1 MQIKRILLV
10 CYATQE
16 VGLGHL
22 SRLISL
28 SLELKKTKS
37 IQIEFLIV
45 SSFLEKKEL
54 KNFKHEI
61 LSNGSYLT
69 TIIEK
74 KLAETFFDL
83 VVYDF
88 HKSLTIDNLGDHL
101 LNLRKSKTNII
112 AIDCLCRPTRFCV

>member
-1 MQIKRILLV
+1 LIELTNMQVKRILLV

-61 LSNGSYLT
+61 LSNSSDLT
-69 TIIEK
+69 NIIEQ
-74 KLAETFFDL
+74 KLGETFFDL
-83 VVYDF
+83 VIYDF
-88 HKSLTIDNLGDHL
+88 HKSLTIDNLGNHL
-101 LNLRKSKTNII
+101 LNVRKRK
-112 AIDCLCRPTRFCV
+112 